1 MAMFLPGDTVT
12 LAVGPGSTRVAL
24 PHTGG
29 NVRIVNDSAGNVWV
43 EIGASTVV
51 ATLTDSILMLPGQTS
66 LFRLPPRAT
75 HIAGIMA
82 DKKATGSLNIT
93 LGEGT

>member
-24 PHTGG
+24 PHVGG
-29 NVRIVNDSAGNVWV
+29 NVRVVNDSPANVWI
-43 EIGASTVV
+43 EFGNGAVV
-51 ATLTDSILMLPGQTS
+51 ATQTDSVLMTAGQTS
-66 LFRLPPRAT
+66 LFRLPSRAT

-82 DKKATGSLNIT
+82 DKKATGLLNIT
-93 LGEGT
+93 LGEGQ

>member
-1 MAMFLPGDTVT
+1 MFMPGDTVT

-24 PHTGG
+24 PQSC
-29 NVRIVNDSAGNVWV
+29 NNARIVNDSAANVWV
-43 EIGASTVV
+43 EFGAGTVV

-75 HIAGIMA
+75 HVAGIMA